1 MSIESVMDA
10 TRAGL
15 SYQRLRM
22 DAASRNIAM
31 SNMPLAANASATTTQ
46 ISGTPSDFGAQI
58 DDNAGFE
65 IEQVPIA
72 TREEH
77 DPSHPL
83 ADAQGMVH
91 YPATDLVEEM
101 TTLMTASRS
110 YEANVRSF
118 NMLRGMIMKAIE
130 IGAK

>member
-15 SYQRLRM
+15 SYERLRM
-22 DAASRNIAM
+22 DAASRNISTA
-31 SNMPLAANASATTTQ
+31 NMPLAANASATTAQVTG
-46 ISGTPSDFGAQI
+46 SAADFGSQI

-65 IEQVPIA
+65 VQDIPTA
-72 TREEH
+72 TRAVH
-77 DPSHPL
+77 DPGHPL

-91 YPATDLVEEM
+91 YPDTDLVQEM
-101 TTLMTASRS
+101 TTLMTASRA
-110 YEANVRSF
+110 YEANVRAF
-118 NMLRGMIMKAIE
+118 NLLRGMVMKSIE